1 MNFRELLLRA
11 KAGDETALSQ
21 IIDMYKPLLI
31 KESRLCGRFDEDL
44 FQEVCITLLRCVEM
58 FKL

>member
-1 MNFRELLLRA
+1 MNFRELLIRA
-11 KAGDETALSQ
+11 KAGDKAALSQ

-31 KESRLCGRFDEDL
+31 KESRLNGRFDEDL